1 MKPLTLFLLIGWLLV
16 LPACKKQVNTQL
28 CDNKVAVLDLNL
40 LEQNI
45 VQKVE
50 ADKPMGYAYVIAKD
64 GQVERQGYGGLARS
78 AAEGN
83 LPMTTK
89 SIMHI
94 ASVSKTITSAA
105 VLRLLDEKG
114 LTVNDTIY
122 HYLPPSWQVAEST
135 KKITFHY
142 LLSHRVAY
150 PIMGKGGSVSY
161 DSLRAYAERGM
172 TYTSADYSNI
182 NHAFFRVIIPRLWD
196 KSRPPTG
203 GAGYDSTFTANAYET
218 YIQEEMF
225 QPLGITG
232 TLNTMG
238 NNNVVLAYS
247 GTNDNTGQ
255 FGPEDYRYLS
265 GAFGWQMSAYETAK
279 FWAYLWFSNDIL
291 SDYRKDVMKTGYYG
305 LWNTTSGEHGTY
317 YGKRGEWFN
326 KDGSGTK
333 RAYNTFVILYPD
345 NVQVTLFTNSPL
357 STSMA
362 GLLRD
367 AYDEAFVNECL

>member
-1 MKPLTLFLLIGWLLV
+1 MKYLSFAFLISWLLV

-50 ADKPMGYAYVIAKD
+50 ADSPMGYAYVIAKD
-64 GQVERQGYGGLARS
+64 GQVERQGAGGLARS

-83 LPMTTK
+83 LPMTTN

-94 ASVSKTITSAA
+94 ASVSKTITTAA
-105 VLRLLDEKG
+105 VLKLLEDKDLDINEH
-114 LTVNDTIY
+114 IY
-122 HYLPPSWQVAEST
+122 PYLPPGWQVAEIT
-135 KKITFHY
+135 KAITFRQ
-142 LLSHRVAY
+142 LLRHEVSY
-150 PIMGKGGSVSY
+150 PIKGEGSVSY
-161 DSLRAYAERGM
+161 DSLQAYAERGL
-172 TYTSADYSNI
+172 SISLASYSNI
-182 NHAFFRVIIPRLWD
+182 NHSFFRIIIPRLWD
-196 KSRPPTG
+196 KYRPASG
-203 GAGYDSTFTANAYET
+203 GAGYDSVFTASVYEK

-247 GTNDNTGQ
+247 GTNDNTGK

-279 FWAYLWFSNDIL
+279 FWAYLWFSHDIL
-291 SDYRKDVMKTGYYG
+291 SNSMQKSMKTLELG

-326 KDGSGTK
+326 KDGNSTK

-357 STSMA
+357 SISMS

-367 AYDEAFVNECL
+367 AYDEAFVSDCL